1 MATPTV
7 AEIAQEE
14 TVTIHSVT
22 LSWNCIYLK
31 HGKQQVVWH
40 ETVLK
45 NISQVTLTVHKKVHS
60 KFTIAMSFNFW
71 PITQITQFFHPH

>member
-7 AEIAQEE
+7 AEIAREE
-14 TVTIHSVT
+14 TVIIQSVT

-45 NISQVTLTVHKKVHS
+45 NISQVTLTVHKEVHS
-60 KFTIAMSFNFW
+60 KFNIAMSFNFW